1 MKEVEDLSES
11 LNPDVKKFKRF
22 VKEHPRV
29 LRDVHSEEK
38 TLQDLF
44 EEWMLF
50 GEDDEIWDS
59 YKSDEDDELK
69 EKKDKHSKG
78 KADNESKDDT
88 KTEVELLNMLK
99 KMNLNDVQHHL
110 AQFSTVVGSVQELLG
125 QFKQQQIQNPDQPSQ
140 EQPPTPFSFRED

>member
-59 YKSDEDDELK
+59 YKFDEDDDVK
-69 EKKDKHSKG
+69 EKKD
-78 KADNESKDDT
+78 NESKGDT
-88 KTEVELLNMLK
+88 KTELELLNMLK

-110 AQFSTVVGSVQELLG
+110 AQFSTVVGSVQELIG
-125 QFKQQQIQNPDQPSQ
+125 QFKQQQIENPDQLSQ
-140 EQPPTPFSFRED
+140 EQQQPPSPFSFRED